1 MTTIST
7 DPVARTEI
15 LARIRRASTD
25 ITNPDPVTDVPVEWK
40 YGTGIEMD
48 DVVGTFVQKVT
59 DYKATVVRVKAA
71 DVPKAIVEGLKATG
85 AQRSA
90 VVPVG
95 LDKSWV
101 EAIKGA
107 GIDARADEP
116 QLSKEELNGTD
127 AVVTASAVGIADT
140 GSIVLT
146 HVEDQG
152 RRAITL
158 VPDRHV
164 CVIKASQ
171 VVSDVPEAIQI
182 VKPSVHDGHPLTF
195 ISGGSATS
203 DIELARVDG
212 VHGPRKLYVI
222 VVDDQ

>member
-15 LARIRRASTD
+15 LARIRRASSD
-25 ITNPDPVTDVPVEWK
+25 ITNSDPVTDVPVEWE

-48 DVVGTFVQKVT
+48 DVVGTFVEKVI
-59 DYKATVVRVKAA
+59 DYKATVVRVQGA
-71 DVPKAIVEGLKATG
+71 DVPKAVVEGLKVTCAEHST
-85 AQRSA
+85 

-95 LDKSWV
+95 LDEFWV

-107 GIDARADEP
+107 GIDARVDEP
-116 QLSKEELNGTD
+116 QLSKEELNDTD
-127 AVVTASAVGIADT
+127 AVVTASAAGIADT

-182 VKPSVHDGHPLTF
+182 VKPAVHDGHPLTF

-212 VHGPRKLYVI
+212 VHGPRQLYVI

>member
-15 LARIRRASTD
+15 LARIRRASSD
-25 ITNPDPVTDVPVEWK
+25 ITNSDPVADVPVEWE

-48 DVVGTFVQKVT
+48 DVVGTFVEKVI
-59 DYKATVVRVKAA
+59 DYKATVVRVQGA
-71 DVPKAIVEGLKATG
+71 DVPKAVVEGLKVTG
-85 AQRSA
+85 AAHSA

-95 LDKSWV
+95 LDESWV

-107 GIDARADEP
+107 GIDARVDEP
-116 QLSKEELNGTD
+116 QLSKEELNDTD
-127 AVVTASAVGIADT
+127 AVVTASAAGIADT

-182 VKPSVHDGHPLTF
+182 VKPAVHDGHPLTF

-212 VHGPRKLYVI
+212 VHGPRQLYVI

>member
-15 LARIRRASTD
+15 LARIRRASSD
-25 ITNPDPVTDVPVEWK
+25 ITNSDPVADVPVEWE

-48 DVVGTFVQKVT
+48 DVVGTFVEKVI
-59 DYKATVVRVKAA
+59 DYKATVVRVQGA
-71 DVPKAIVEGLKATG
+71 DVPKAVVEGLKVTG
-85 AQRSA
+85 AEHST

-95 LDKSWV
+95 LDEFWV

-107 GIDARADEP
+107 GIDARVDEP
-116 QLSKEELNGTD
+116 QLSKEELNDTD
-127 AVVTASAVGIADT
+127 AVVTASAAGIADT

-182 VKPSVHDGHPLTF
+182 VKPAVHDGHPLTF

-212 VHGPRKLYVI
+212 VHGPRQLYVI

>member
-15 LARIRRASTD
+15 LARIRRASSD
-25 ITNPDPVTDVPVEWK
+25 ITTSDPVADVPIEWE

-48 DVVGTFVQKVT
+48 DVVGTFVEKVI
-59 DYKATVVRVKAA
+59 DYKATVVRVKGA
-71 DVPKAIVEGLKATG
+71 DVPNAVAEGLKATG
-85 AQRSA
+85 AEHSV

-107 GIDARADEP
+107 GIDVRVDDP

-127 AVVTASAVGIADT
+127 AVVTAAACGIADT

-152 RRAITL
+152 RRASTL

-164 CVIKASQ
+164 CVMNANQ

-182 VKPSVHDGHPLTF
+182 VKPAVHDGHPLTF

-212 VHGPRKLYVI
+212 VHGPRQLYVV

>member
-15 LARIRRASTD
+15 LARIRRASSD
-25 ITNPDPVTDVPVEWK
+25 ITTSDPVADVPIEWE

-48 DVVGTFVQKVT
+48 DVVGTFVEKVI
-59 DYKATVVRVKAA
+59 DYKATVVRVKGA
-71 DVPKAIVEGLKATG
+71 DVPNAVAEGLKATG
-85 AQRSA
+85 AEHSV

-107 GIDARADEP
+107 GIDVRVDDP

-127 AVVTASAVGIADT
+127 AVVTAAACGIADT

-164 CVIKASQ
+164 CVMNANQ

-182 VKPSVHDGHPLTF
+182 VKPAVHDGHPLTF

-212 VHGPRKLYVI
+212 VHGPRQLYVV